1 MPETCYGAPETPG
14 SFVYIFVRSPGATIR
29 SAKVASLNGRVQRLR
44 RHRSGITRRS
54 CPVLSSPPELAPGQI
69 QRSKAAARERSS
81 GGGYDLGAVQVRS
94 VVAVTGLAFEARVA
108 GGVTVV
114 GEGLRSGGNLQAQI
128 ERGSCGVI
136 SFGIAGGLAPG
147 LVPGQWVV
155 ASAVISDRD
164 RHIPDAGWSQRLLQV
179 LPGAVHATIFGID
192 APIADGSAKRD
203 LHHRTGAAA
212 VDMESHLAARV
223 AAAHGLPF
231 TACRVVVDP
240 AHRDLPPAALVG
252 LRADGT
258 ADVRAVLRSVLEGP
272 RQLPQLMRLMADASI
287 AFAALR
293 RGRGL
298 LGPALGFP
306 EVADFEVELVPA
318 LS

>member
-1 MPETCYGAPETPG
+1 MLSNPPG
-14 SFVYIFVRSPGATIR
+14 
-29 SAKVASLNGRVQRLR
+29 
-44 RHRSGITRRS
+44 
-54 CPVLSSPPELAPGQI
+54 LAPRQTPH
-69 QRSKAAARERSS
+69 SSS
-81 GGGYDLGAVQVRS
+81 GAGAGDRSVREGYDLGAVEVRS
-94 VVAVTGLAFEARVA
+94 VVAVTGLAFEARIA

-114 GEGLRSGGNLQAQI
+114 GDGLRTGGNLQAEIQ
-128 ERGSCGVI
+128 RGSCGVI
-136 SFGIAGGLAPG
+136 SFGIAGGLAPQ
-147 LVPGQWVV
+147 LMPGQWVV

-164 RHIPDAGWSQRLLQV
+164 RHIPDPCWSQRLLRA
-179 LPGAVHATIFGID
+179 LPGAVHGTIFGID
-192 APIADGSAKRD
+192 VPLADGAAKRA
-203 LHHRTGAAA
+203 LHHRTGAAV

-252 LRADGT
+252 LRANGT
-258 ADVRAVLRSVLEGP
+258 ADVSAVLLSLIWAP

-287 AFAALR
+287 AGAALR
-293 RGRGL
+293 RGRAL

-306 EVADFEVELVPA
+306 EVADFEVDLVPA